1 MSENSSDNQW
11 TPSAAAQSG
20 SQSDQL
26 RELWVQHL
34 RAAFSSMYGQPVE
47 IAGPPAAYPAPKD
60 FWFRQPF
67 SLLTGALWCGF
78 ARAELIAIG
87 KRLLSAAGLEEESN
101 DTAIETVGEIIGQ
114 AAGALATEYSSRL
127 GKDVHTARLE
137 PGLDRPPAFPSE
149 FPLEISCGGTRYGLL
164 SGVEGGDLLTI
175 FAPPALKEANP
186 NAEASKAIAAAASA
200 SGGPAALSPVNA
212 RNLDLLLD
220 VELPI
225 SVSFGRAQLQLK
237 DVIKLTTGSIIELNR
252 ALSEP
257 VDIIVNNCVIA
268 RGEVVVV
275 EGNFGVRI
283 QQIISKQDR
292 LRSVT

>member
-1 MSENSSDNQW
+1 MSENPSDNSS
-11 TPSAAAQSG
+11 TPA
-20 SQSDQL
+20 DQL
-26 RELWVQHL
+26 KELWLQHL
-34 RAAFSSMYGQPVE
+34 RVALSSMLGAEVE
-47 IAGPPAAYPAPKD
+47 IAAPPADRRAVSQD

-67 SLLTGALWCGF
+67 SPLTGALWLGL
-78 ARAELIAIG
+78 ARADLIAIG
-87 KRLLSAAGLEEESN
+87 KRLLSAAGLEEESD

-127 GKDVHTARLE
+127 RKDVRTARLE
-137 PGLDRPPAFPSE
+137 PGADRPLTFQSE
-149 FPLEISCGGTRYGLL
+149 FPLEISCSGALYGFL
-164 SGVEGGDLLTI
+164 SGVEGNDLLAA
-175 FAPPALKEANP
+175 FGPPAPAEANQNP
-186 NAEASKAIAAAASA
+186 AASKAIAAAASA
-200 SGGPAALSPVNA
+200 GGGPAPLSPVNA

-237 DVIKLTTGSIIELNR
+237 DVIKLTTGSIVELNR
-252 ALSEP
+252 SLSEP

-292 LRSVT
+292 LRTVT

>member
-1 MSENSSDNQW
+1 MSENTSDNHR
-11 TPSAAAQSG
+11 TPVA
-20 SQSDQL
+20 QL

-34 RAAFSSMYGQPVE
+34 RVALSSMLGEQVE
-47 IAGPPAAYPAPKD
+47 IADPPSDRLAVSKD

-67 SLLTGALWCGF
+67 PPLAGALWFGF
-78 ARAELIAIG
+78 ARADLIAVG
-87 KRLLSAAGLEEESN
+87 KRLLRAAGLEEES
-101 DTAIETVGEIIGQ
+101 DDMAVETVGEIIGQ
-114 AAGALATEYSSRL
+114 AAGAMATDYSSRL
-127 GKDVHTARLE
+127 RKDVRTARLE
-137 PGLDRPPAFPSE
+137 SGAERPLAFPSE
-149 FPLEISCGGTRYGLL
+149 FSLEISCGGAVYGFLA
-164 SGVEGGDLLTI
+164 GVEGDHLLLA
-175 FAPPALKEANP
+175 FAPQGL
-186 NAEASKAIAAAASA
+186 AEASPSAEAPKAIGAAASA
-200 SGGPAALSPVNA
+200 GGGPAPLSLVNA

-220 VELPI
+220 VELPV

-237 DVIKLTTGSIIELNR
+237 DVIKLTTGSIVELNR

-292 LRSVT
+292 LRTVT